1 MSENNGKKDENVV
14 LDCSIT
20 PEFFKNDKESE
31 TRFKI
36 VLQEIINYI
45 PLHDYI
51 LKNLETSY
59 SSLEKKYLEKL
70 PFKYQDK
77 IEKLKKCFEINNNF
91 FSKIASLYTPKFSF
105 ETNVNSEY
113 INNRYY
119 ESRDFVGTYFLKC
132 LKRDWT
138 KESEKEREYSY
149 GKTLNQLKK
158 YINFDDKE
166 LMSKKNYKVLVP
178 GTGCSRMVYEL
189 AKRGFE
195 VECNDFCYIY
205 IMCGDYLFN
214 HSHKNEFQFCPKINS
229 FEGCLTEESALKKY
243 NFPDV
248 DIKKELKNANAKK
261 IIFTKGDFYSL
272 YKDKKDCYDVIITL
286 FFIDIAKNIIE
297 YVELMQNMLKKG
309 GIWISLGC
317 LDYYYSYLEESIDL
331 TWDELKYVITQ
342 YNFEIKNEELG
353 FVPFGEME
361 QSFSFRFGSS
371 GTVFFTAIKK

>member
-1 MSENNGKKDENVV
+1 MSENNGKKDESVV

-166 LMSKKNYKVLVP
+166 LMSKKNYKILDLVLDV
-178 GTGCSRMVYEL
+178 L
-189 AKRGFE
+189 
-195 VECNDFCYIY
+195 ECHLN
-205 IMCGDYLFN
+205 
-214 HSHKNEFQFCPKINS
+214 
-229 FEGCLTEESALKKY
+229 
-243 NFPDV
+243 
-248 DIKKELKNANAKK
+248 
-261 IIFTKGDFYSL
+261 
-272 YKDKKDCYDVIITL
+272 
-286 FFIDIAKNIIE
+286 
-297 YVELMQNMLKKG
+297 
-309 GIWISLGC
+309 
-317 LDYYYSYLEESIDL
+317 
-331 TWDELKYVITQ
+331 
-342 YNFEIKNEELG
+342 
-353 FVPFGEME
+353 
-361 QSFSFRFGSS
+361 
-371 GTVFFTAIKK
+371 

>member
-1 MSENNGKKDENVV
+1 MSENTGKTDETVV

-20 PEFFKNDKESE
+20 PEYFKNNKESE
-31 TRFKI
+31 VRFKL
-36 VLQEIINYI
+36 VLQELVNYMSQ
-45 PLHDYI
+45 HNYI
-51 LKNLETSY
+51 LKNLELSY

-70 PFKYQDK
+70 PFNYQDK
-77 IEKLKKCFEINNNF
+77 IQKVKTCLEINSNF
-91 FSKIASLYTPKFSF
+91 LSKIASIYIPKFSL
-105 ETNVNSEY
+105 ETNADSEY
-113 INNRYY
+113 INTRYY
-119 ESRDFVGTYFLKC
+119 ESEDLVGTYFLKC

-138 KESEKEREYSY
+138 KESEKEREFSY
-149 GKTLNQLKK
+149 GKTLTQLKK

-166 LMSKKNYKVLVP
+166 LMSKKNYKILVP

-214 HSHKNEFQFCPKINS
+214 HSHKNEFQICPKINS

-248 DIKKELKNANAKK
+248 DIKKELKNVNAKK

-317 LDYYYSYLEESIDL
+317 FDYYYSFKEESIDL

-342 YNFEIKNEELG
+342 YDFELKNEELG
-353 FVPFGEME
+353 FVPYGEME

-371 GTVFFTAIKK
+371 GTAFFTAIKK